1 MLTVLST
8 VRAWAVASQN
18 RACRNATL
26 ALGALVERRAER
38 EEVEQYLAS
47 HSFEIPAPRDPAD
60 ANRSSSPA

>member
-18 RACRNATL
+18 RACRNATV

-38 EEVEQYLAS
+38 EEVEEYLAG
-47 HSFEIPAPRDPAD
+47 HYLDVPRPRDPSD
-60 ANRSSSPA
+60 V